1 MQLSNWNNG
10 NYWDFLNF
18 EGKTHQ
24 RQCSETEVLTV
35 EQCQRSSASDASVA
49 IETNLQ
55 SDLDDVGKELD
66 LRQEK
71 KLK

>member
-1 MQLSNWNNG
+1 
-10 NYWDFLNF
+10 
-18 EGKTHQ
+18 
-24 RQCSETEVLTV
+24 LTV
-35 EQCQRSSASDASVA
+35 ANSLLIILASDASVA